1 MKIIVDTRR
10 AHYNLISTFFLN
22 LLLLHFIL
30 HNDIE
35 YQQIVLSSPLAY
47 KMAIHI
53 KRLYYRHLAIYIR
66 ALYISRLFNAT
77 FLPTQWHRTSK
88 DRVIVTLWSTQ
99 WHWTS
104 AVRVVVTC
112 WPTQWHWTSADYL
125 MSRFCLPNDIEHQLI
140 ILSSPFVIHNAID
153 HQLIMLSTSFVLH
166 NDIEH

>member
-77 FLPTQWHRTSK
+77 FLPTQ
-88 DRVIVTLWSTQ
+88 
-99 WHWTS
+99 
-104 AVRVVVTC
+104 
-112 WPTQWHWTSADYL
+112 
-125 MSRFCLPNDIEHQLI
+125 
-140 ILSSPFVIHNAID
+140 
-153 HQLIMLSTSFVLH
+153 
-166 NDIEH
+166 